1 MADSK
6 KPELNEIA
14 TTADGKDIT
23 RGYLDPLAIVQST
36 DTVLQ
41 SRGSGD
47 YKVYAEVLRDDQV
60 IACFGQR
67 RLAVLSK
74 DWHIEVGGSSR
85 ADKSAAAYMKEQLAN
100 VGWDRATG
108 MMLYGIH
115 YGFAVAEGMYARDGS
130 TIALDNI
137 KVRDRRR
144 FGFDGAGRLRMKTP
158 DNPKGE
164 LMPDR
169 KFWAFSTGADHDDNP
184 YGIGLGHWLYWPTFF
199 KRNGLKYWL
208 LFLEKFGQPTAK
220 GEYGP
225 NAKKDEI
232 SRLLQALAA
241 ISTDSGIAVPE
252 GMKIELLEA
261 ARSGTADY
269 VALYDRMDAAIA
281 KVILGQTASTQ
292 GTPGKLGNDE
302 LQSDVRIDL
311 IKADADLICES
322 FNRGMGKWLTEWN
335 FPGAIPPRVY
345 RKVEPDEDTAK
356 RAERDKK
363 VYDMGFK
370 PTLQY
375 VQENYGDGWI
385 EKPSLDIPGGMP
397 AATPTGN
404 APAAATPEPALAAAP
419 GVESVQQ
426 TALNGAQIKSLS
438 DIIAQVQSGVL
449 DKNRATA
456 LIEAGFPAISAQ
468 QISRLLGGKVT
479 QAEFAAMFAV
489 ADAPIPQQMLNQ
501 TRDNVE
507 PATNSWINQIRT
519 LADTATDLEDLR
531 DKLLTAYP
539 AMSLEQYASALA
551 EASSA
556 ANLAGRDAAK
566 AEG

>member
-36 DTVLQ
+36 DSVLQ
-41 SRGSGD
+41 TRGSGD

-74 DWHIEVGGSSR
+74 DWHIETGGSSR
-85 ADKSAAAYMKEQLAN
+85 ADKAAAAYMKEQLEN

-130 TIALDNI
+130 TIALDAL
-137 KVRDRRR
+137 KVRNRRR
-144 FGFDGAGRLRMKTP
+144 FGFDGAGRLRMKTQ

-169 KFWAFSTGADHDDNP
+169 KFWAFSTGADNDDDP

-220 GEYGP
+220 GTYGP
-225 NAKKDEI
+225 NANPEERQK
-232 SRLLQALAA
+232 LLQALAA
-241 ISTDSGIAVPE
+241 ISTDSGISIPQ
-252 GMKIELLEA
+252 GMEIELIEA

-363 VYDMGFK
+363 VYDIGFK

-375 VQENYGDGWI
+375 IQENYGDGWE
-385 EKPSLDIPGGMP
+385 EKPAVDNLPLAPAGG
-397 AATPTGN
+397 
-404 APAAATPEPALAAAP
+404 PAAATEPGTAAP
-419 GVESVQQ
+419 AVESVQQ

-438 DIIAQVQSGVL
+438 DVIAQVQTGEL
-449 DKNRATA
+449 DRNRARA
-456 LIEAGFPAISAQ
+456 LIEAGFPAILPE
-468 QISRLLGGKVT
+468 QIERLLGGNVSF
-479 QAEFAAMFAV
+479 AEFAAIFAT
-489 ADAPIPQQMLNQ
+489 ADAPVPQQMLEQ
-501 TRDNVE
+501 TRRNVE
-507 PATNSWINQIRT
+507 PATNAWIDQIRELT
-519 LADTATDLEDLR
+519 NSASDMEDLR

-539 AMSLEQYASALA
+539 KMSLDQYANALA
-551 EASSA
+551 TATA
-556 ANLAGRDAAK
+556 AAKLAGRDEIAT
-566 AEG
+566 GTN

>member
-1 MADSK
+1 MAENT
-6 KPELNEIA
+6 KPIFDEIA

-23 RGYLDPLAIVQST
+23 RGYVDPLEIAQPADS
-36 DTVLQ
+36 VLQ

-47 YKVYAEVLRDDQV
+47 YKIYSEVLRDDQV
-60 IACFGQR
+60 ISCFGQR

-74 DWHIEVGGSSR
+74 DWNVEAGGKSR
-85 ADKSAAAYMKEQLAN
+85 ADKSAAAYLKEQLEN
-100 VGWDRATG
+100 VRWDNSTG

-130 TIALDNI
+130 TIALDDI

-144 FGFDGAGRLRMKTP
+144 FGFDSTGRLRMRTQA
-158 DNPKGE
+158 NPKGE

-184 YGIGLGHWLYWPTFF
+184 YGVGLAHWLYWPTFF

-225 NAKKDEI
+225 SAKREEI
-232 SRLLQALAA
+232 NRLLQALAA
-241 ISTDSGIAVPE
+241 ISTDTGIAVPE

-302 LQSDVRIDL
+302 LQGDVRTDL
-311 IKADADLICES
+311 IAADADLICES
-322 FNRGMGKWLTEWN
+322 FNRGLGRWLTEWN
-335 FPGAIPPRVY
+335 FPNAVPPRVY
-345 RKVEPDEDTAK
+345 RNVQPDEDSAK
-356 RAERDKK
+356 RAQRDKNIF
-363 VYDMGFK
+363 DMGFK

-375 VQENYGDGWI
+375 VQENYGDGW
-385 EKPSLDIPGGMP
+385 EEQPRLDNALP
-397 AATPTGN
+397 AADKPADTPLPT
-404 APAAATPEPALAAAP
+404 AAAP

-438 DIIAQVQSGVL
+438 DVIAQVQSGEL
-449 DKNRATA
+449 DRNRAKA
-456 LIEAGFPAISAQ
+456 LIEAGFPAIMPE
-468 QISRLLGGKVT
+468 QIERLLGGNVSF
-479 QAEFAAMFAV
+479 AEFAEMLAP
-489 ADAPIPQQMLNQ
+489 ADAPVPQQMLEQ
-501 TRDNVE
+501 ARATLE
-507 PATNSWINQIRT
+507 PATNAWINQIREM
-519 LADTATDLEDLR
+519 ANSATDMEDLR

-539 AMSLEQYASALA
+539 DMSLDQYAQALA
-551 EASSA
+551 TASTA
-556 ANLAGRDAAK
+556 ANLAGRDDVKPGAN
-566 AEG
+566 